1 MLRNI
6 DTRNDHRSKNEHAHR
21 IGRVEGL
28 SSAITFCVCS
38 VLSLGLYLSSFAVEF
53 GENNAKSRPTPS
65 AAETEEPMAE
75 KLPGFQLA
83 GVQLGMTPVEA
94 SWIQPEMRL
103 SGDVDRGQR
112 GAFNL
117 GKGTYKVSF
126 MGSSG
131 ARKAYRIH
139 YKETFSNFSEVE
151 LRHHLVVKFGKPAV
165 IRCGKDN
172 PLEGWE
178 CTYHWWRPD
187 GVILDAITRTVNN
200 AGGTLITTINLVAVD
215 PRIEALNAGAEVPKG
230 RNKPFWNAIS
240 AAARGG

>member
-6 DTRNDHRSKNEHAHR
+6 DTRNDRHSKTGRAHR

-28 SSAITFCVCS
+28 SSAIAFCVCS

-53 GENNAKSRPTPS
+53 RENNIKSWHAPS
-65 AAETEEPMAE
+65 AAEAEEPMAE
-75 KLPGFQLA
+75 KLPAFQLA

-94 SWIQPEMRL
+94 IWIQPEMRL
-103 SGDVDRGQR
+103 SGDVNRGQR

-117 GKGTYKVSF
+117 GKGTYKISF

-139 YKETFSNFSEVE
+139 YKETFSDFSEVE
-151 LRHHLVVKFGKPAV
+151 LRHYLVVKFGNPAV
-165 IRCGKDN
+165 SNCGKNN

-178 CTYHWWRPD
+178 CTYHWWRAD
-187 GVILDAITRTVNN
+187 GVILDAITRTANN
-200 AGGTLITTINLVAVD
+200 ADGAPHTTINLVAVD
-215 PRIEALNAGAEVPKG
+215 PRIEALKAGGEVLKG
-230 RNKPFWNAIS
+230 RNNPFWSAIS
-240 AAARGG
+240 IAARGG